1 MKLNKVKANYDLF
14 KNFAENNKS
23 LFYIWGGLVIGLL
36 LFSDL
41 SITSKVEGFASINT
55 VDINFNQNVIV
66 KRLHKN
72 LGEVANKGDL
82 LIEFENKELQ
92 IEIEKKKND
101 LAELESKLQLVSGE
115 DFKEIHSSIIK
126 NIDLLKQ
133 EVSNLKLKESNLRVY
148 AQYDCII
155 SNIYFSK
162 GEYVSAFTDIISVQ
176 KEKTKIV
183 NAFIPENERNK
194 FTIGQSVLVESLDHQ
209 KVSKGKV
216 ILLSAEVQ
224 QAPERLNS
232 FSLAKEW
239 GSKLVVELEESV
251 FKRGEK
257 ITIQPISQ
265 KKISLFSNALAT
277 PKEIKNL
284 SRLNNSPTELSAIVK
299 LNDQYLLTAGDEG
312 KEIEDTLRLY
322 SPATNRFEKIEVVNN
337 REIEDIESLFIA
349 NDFIYAVASQ
359 SEDKDGDSKA
369 DRNKVIK
376 FKYLGGKKFE
386 VIKVIEVR
394 EKLIDSLKKTD
405 LADLIDF
412 DDFEIEASE
421 YFSNELY
428 FILKNPTKNSQI
440 VILTM
445 SLANLENEM
454 FDSVTYKTIATPN
467 NLFKVTSLRKVT
479 NKSLILILN
488 DDKTSKVFKSD
499 LGLSHLTLMFEEK
512 QKLEGVERFGNNLFL
527 VSDKKNKGGEIFIS
541 PIKKNAL

>member
-23 LFYIWGGLVIGLL
+23 LFYIWGALVAGLI

-72 LGEVANKGDL
+72 LGEVARKGDL

-92 IEIEKKKND
+92 IEIEKKKHE
-101 LAELESKLQLVSGE
+101 LAELESKLQLVSGKE
-115 DFKEIHSSIIK
+115 FKEIHSSINK

-133 EVSNLKLKESNLRVY
+133 EVNNLKLKESNLRVY

-194 FTIGQSVLVESLDHQ
+194 FTIGQRVIVESLDHQ

-232 FSLAKEW
+232 FSMAKEW
-239 GSKLVVELEESV
+239 GSKLVVELEKSV

-277 PKEIKNL
+277 PKENKNL
-284 SRLNNSPTELSAIVK
+284 NHLNNSSTELSAIVK
-299 LNDQYLLTAGDEG
+299 LNEQYLLTAGDEG

-322 SPATNRFEKIEVVNN
+322 SPKTNRFEKIKVTNN

-349 NDFIYAVASQ
+349 NGFIYAVASQ
-359 SEDKDGDSKA
+359 SVNKDGESIP
-369 DRNKVIK
+369 DRNKVMKI
-376 FKYLGGKKFE
+376 KYLGENRFE
-386 VIKVIEVR
+386 VVKVIEMR

-405 LADLIDF
+405 LASLLDF
-412 DDFEIEASE
+412 DKFEIEASE

-428 FILKNPTKNSQI
+428 LILKNTTNDSQI

-445 SLANLENEM
+445 SLDSLENET
-454 FDSVTYKTIATPN
+454 FDSVAYKTIPTPN
-467 NLFKVTSLRKVT
+467 NLFKVTSLRKVSEQ
-479 NKSLILILN
+479 SLILILN
-488 DDKTSKVFKSD
+488 DNKKSKVFKAD
-499 LGLSHLTLMFEEK
+499 LSLSRLTLMFEEK
-512 QKLEGVERFGNNLFL
+512 QKLEGVTRFGNNLFL
-527 VSDKKNKGGEIFIS
+527 VSDKKNKGGEIFLS
-541 PIKKNAL
+541 PIKTNAL